1 MKTSTITSFFHPGTR
16 AIAALLACSGL
27 ACGETVNALVDDF
40 GDAQNNSLGIPRQF
54 MTDTVVG
61 GGTTA
66 EQSIS
71 DGILSVKGD
80 IAPPR
85 GQPGWASC
93 VLLLDPQGL
102 PRDASEY
109 KGIRLLIRIN
119 KGNVSLSAN
128 STDITNFDYHS
139 ASIVR
144 KSAGEFQEV
153 KIPFTSMKRAWSE
166 QTTLNT
172 KTINSLSIVAVD
184 IQKGSYDYEV
194 KEIGFY

>member
-1 MKTSTITSFFHPGTR
+1 MKSLKITNLFHPGIL
-16 AIAALLACSGL
+16 AIAALLACPGFVSG
-27 ACGETVNALVDDF
+27 GTINALVDDF

-54 MTDTVVG
+54 ITDATSG

-66 EQSIS
+66 EQSVS

-80 IAPPR
+80 IVPPR

-93 VLLLDPQGL
+93 LLILDPQGL
-102 PRDASEY
+102 PQDTSEFE
-109 KGIRLLIRIN
+109 GIRLLVRIN
-119 KGNVSLSAN
+119 KGNVSISAN
-128 STDITNFDYHS
+128 STDIKNFDYH
-139 ASIVR
+139 AAPIVR
-144 KSAGEFQEV
+144 KSDGEFHEV

-166 QTTLNT
+166 QTPLNT

-184 IQKGSYDYEV
+184 IQKGSYDYEI